1 VKLLKINGD
10 DIDFNN
16 NDVDIKQ
23 LKPDESDSIE
33 IFMQAPSMKNEY
45 FATFKLSFG
54 YEETWKQEFGEKAI
68 LNISV
73 KKPKKIKNEDFM
85 HNLIELDA
93 DCKNQNV

>member
-1 VKLLKINGD
+1 MKVNGD

-16 NDVDIKQ
+16 NDIVIKQ
-23 LKPDESDSIE
+23 LKPEESDSIE

-54 YEETWKQEFGEKAI
+54 YDEVWKQEFGEKAV

-73 KKPKKIKNEDFM
+73 KKPKKIKFEDFKPDLIDLEGDNK
-85 HNLIELDA
+85 NL
-93 DCKNQNV
+93 NQ